1 MPSHDQGIHT
11 CFLAAGSWC
20 LTISWG
26 LTGECESHPT
36 PVRVTPA
43 GWYPAHS
50 TPPQSSTPGSGQCR
64 TSPRGSVACDWLC
77 LDSVVTILLA
87 NALFVP

>member
-50 TPPQSSTPGSGQCR
+50 TPPPEQHPRLWAMQDK
-64 TSPRGSVACDWLC
+64 SPRVRSL
-77 LDSVVTILLA
+77 
-87 NALFVP
+87 